1 MDILEVIKSRR
12 SIRTFQN
19 REVMHET
26 VNQLLDAARWAPSA
40 GNVQPWAFVVVS
52 TQNLKHNLSLAA
64 YGQKDIEEAPIVI
77 VVCADEKQAEE
88 RYGQKGKALYC
99 LQDTAAATQNILL
112 TAYSLGLGTCWIGAF
127 KEEETKKVINAPKN
141 MRPVA
146 MIPVG
151 YPNETP
157 QTRERRPLTDIVY
170 KDGF

>member
-1 MDILEVIKSRR
+1 MDVLEVIKSRR
-12 SIRTFQN
+12 SVRTFQN
-19 REVMHET
+19 REVTQET
-26 VNQLLDAARWAPSA
+26 VNQLLDAARWSPSA

-52 TQNLKHNLSLAA
+52 KQNLKHNLSLAA
-64 YGQKDIEEAPIVI
+64 YGQKDLEEAPVVI

-112 TAYSLGLGTCWIGAF
+112 MAYSLGLGTCWIGAF
-127 KEEETKKVINAPKN
+127 KEEETRKVINAPKN

-157 QTRERRPLTDIVY
+157 QTRDRRPLTDIVY